1 MLLRQ
6 PSENGYELY
15 ITDHLDDYV
24 NEFIW
29 DVGSENRNTKA
40 LVDDPFTHKRLLNYK
55 FKYAVL
61 WLDNDIPFMGW
72 FANQYDNLP
81 PNVLR
86 AYSRWYKLNSYKK
99 LDLKFF
105 REEQSMYREYL
116 QPIIEKEKIDTI
128 FFTRHLHANK
138 DIGKWKNEK
147 LVRLIMGDRAKI
159 EWTETTFRNIEQT
172 IYYFSTWKF
181 YHNIDKSFLSKL
193 SEAC

>member
-1 MLLRQ
+1 MSKQYFFTQQGHAAKLFKF
-6 PSENGYELY
+6 NG
-15 ITDHLDDYV
+15 
-24 NEFIW
+24 
-29 DVGSENRNTKA
+29 KA
-40 LVDDPFTHKRLLNYK
+40 
-55 FKYAVL
+55 
-61 WLDNDIPFMGW
+61 
-72 FANQYDNLP
+72 
-81 PNVLR
+81 
-86 AYSRWYKLNSYKK
+86 
-99 LDLKFF
+99 
-105 REEQSMYREYL
+105 
-116 QPIIEKEKIDTI
+116 IIEKEKIDTI